1 MLSSIVQARPN
12 QQVPQLTPQVSTYY
26 HIMEKEVEHQGKQ
39 YRFFLRSPKIRLRQ
53 QCCIVLMEMHNF
65 HLL

>member
-39 YRFFLRSPKIRLRQ
+39 YRFFFLRSQKYA
-53 QCCIVLMEMHNF
+53 
-65 HLL
+65 